1 MTDFDDQRRLGIGST
16 DSAAILGVSPWKD
29 AHDVWR
35 QKVHGE
41 PSKDPSLPMWLG
53 TELETAIAK
62 LYTAQTGMP
71 LERNTE
77 QFVHSGGILRT
88 HIDFARDPAR
98 ASLPGLFEIGLVEA
112 KTARSK
118 RGWGEH
124 VYPEPTIAIPRH
136 YWIQVQHQMAVV
148 GSPFVDVAVLFG
160 HEDFR
165 IYRIDRDVEFIESLV
180 DDMEEWWNLY
190 VVTETP
196 PPVDGTEGS
205 ARWLRETYPRSLVD
219 AIPATADHAVLV
231 RELSTLREAKDAL
244 ARADE
249 IMVQQLKDIIGNHEG
264 MTGGNFTIRWK
275 SQRDYKKVEWERV
288 ASVYREILEAKGIA
302 GESLDSVVTQNT
314 EIKEGKRPFILEFE

>member
-53 TELETAIAK
+53 TELEGAIGK
-62 LYTAQTGMP
+62 LYTAETQIEVVRNP
-71 LERNTE
+71 IQYKLEPR
-77 QFVHSGGILRT
+77 GILRC
-88 HIDFARDPAR
+88 HVDFTRQHPVLGVGD
-98 ASLPGLFEIGLVEA
+98 GLVEA

-118 RGWGEH
+118 RGWGE
-124 VYPEPTIAIPRH
+124 VGTVKIPRH
-136 YWIQVQHQMAVV
+136 YWIQVQHQMAVT
-148 GSPFVDVAVLFG
+148 SAPFVDVAVLFG

-165 IYRIDRDVEFIESLV
+165 IYHIEQDTDFIRALIQ
-180 DDMEEWWNLY
+180 DMEEWWDLY

-219 AIPATADHAVLV
+219 AIPATADHAALV

-249 IMVQQLKDIIGNHEG
+249 IMVQQLKDIIGDHEG

-275 SQRDYKKVEWERV
+275 SQRDYQKVEWERV

-314 EIKEGKRPFILEFE
+314 EIKEGKRPFILESSGGR